1 MIEKVKLEQ
10 KSPNLVIIGNI
21 AYDIIDFSKVNSQRP
36 NIVDI
41 GGACVFSTIPAS
53 LFYRV
58 GMVGKIGNDLDI
70 SQFYGYNIDLSGVK
84 KLDIPTTK
92 FYTIW
97 NTADGQNRTVVGE
110 VQPEMEVGRKDLR
123 QNTNATISVDT
134 IDEFAY
140 QPNCKK
146 VFDSVDIAFI
156 DKEYEPLLLDLIASL
171 LLSKSKN
178 VLNILAV
185 FDICKFSFFLA
196 VNIILQFRLSV
207 SELKNLNI
215 TDFNFSNDIFTIFGK
230 GNKERTGY
238 LNKSTKEALEKY
250 LEIRNTIQP
259 KSQKD
264 KDALFLSNKR
274 VRICTRAIE
283 LAIDKA
289 YEKAGLDKK
298 VYTVHTL
305 RHTCATLMYKNG
317 IDIKTIKEVLGHV
330 RIDTTEIYTHLH
342 NEDVMIAMFEHPL
355 SQFKMA
361 NAEAF
366 CA

>member
-1 MIEKVKLEQ
+1 MEENRTPTFL
-10 KSPNLVIIGNI
+10 
-21 AYDIIDFSKVNSQRP
+21 IDFSN
-36 NIVDI
+36 
-41 GGACVFSTIPAS
+41 
-53 LFYRV
+53 Y
-58 GMVGKIGNDLDI
+58 
-70 SQFYGYNIDLSGVK
+70 
-84 KLDIPTTK
+84 
-92 FYTIW
+92 
-97 NTADGQNRTVVGE
+97 
-110 VQPEMEVGRKDLR
+110 
-123 QNTNATISVDT
+123 
-134 IDEFAY
+134 
-140 QPNCKK
+140 
-146 VFDSVDIAFI
+146 
-156 DKEYEPLLLDLIASL
+156 LIAI
-171 LLSKSKN
+171 KN
-178 VLNILAV
+178 YSGIYVKNMLITIQQFLDFINVHKFNNKYNSINSFTLN
-185 FDICKFSFFLA
+185 DIRCLCNSDIYSFIFFLA
-196 VNIILQFRLSV
+196 ESHYKISSRILKTDHLRTFFDYLFRIKHNIFKEPFKQIKREKNIYLQLPEYLSLNESKELLNLYSDSTKINEVRDNAILHLFLNCGLRV

-215 TDFNFSNDIFTIFGK
+215 TDFNFSNDTFTIFGK

-317 IDIKTIKEVLGHV
+317 IDIKTIKEFLGHV

-342 NEDVMIAMFEHPL
+342 NEDVMKAMFEHPL

-361 NAEAF
+361 DALAYCTE
-366 CA
+366 

>member
-1 MIEKVKLEQ
+1 MIEKVNLEQ
-10 KSPNLVIIGNI
+10 KTPNLVIIGNI
-21 AYDIIDFSKVNSQRP
+21 AYDIVDFSKVNSQRP

-110 VQPEMEVGRKDLR
+110 VQPEMEVGRKDIPKSFLGAKHFHLTTATPEKQLELIEYLR

-156 DKEYEPLLLDLIASL
+156 DKEYEPLLNCKAKIKIIKYGKEGCLYYSKDKQFPVHSQVIENVIDKTGAGDCLNGVFLNLLINGESEDVALRTAVDLATESIKQRGIL
-171 LLSKSKN
+171 GIKIPSKN
-178 VLNILAV
+178 
-185 FDICKFSFFLA
+185 
-196 VNIILQFRLSV
+196 Q
-207 SELKNLNI
+207 
-215 TDFNFSNDIFTIFGK
+215 
-230 GNKERTGY
+230 ERVV
-238 LNKSTKEALEKY
+238 E
-250 LEIRNTIQP
+250 
-259 KSQKD
+259 
-264 KDALFLSNKR
+264 
-274 VRICTRAIE
+274 
-283 LAIDKA
+283 
-289 YEKAGLDKK
+289 
-298 VYTVHTL
+298 
-305 RHTCATLMYKNG
+305 
-317 IDIKTIKEVLGHV
+317 
-330 RIDTTEIYTHLH
+330 
-342 NEDVMIAMFEHPL
+342 
-355 SQFKMA
+355 
-361 NAEAF
+361 
-366 CA
+366 